1 MNSTSNIMFTI
12 IESNLSTTSTTLSL
26 LLQQQKQ
33 QQALINAD
41 IATLNLVNLYI
52 NDIIGS
58 ILFTFGLLFNV
69 LSFTYFQLSKS
80 FRDTS
85 MRHYFSVLSIS
96 DSLRLSEWLFTIL
109 MDKKI
114 IFLDKNI
121 CRAFLFITITSGH
134 VSVWLLVFLSIERYI
149 ILQFPFRGKQFYTTK
164 NSLRMLF
171 IVIIIIIIIDIPY
184 LMPSFIERQYINYT
198 FHLHMCITNPKF
210 RSYMFIN
217 NVLLYSIIP
226 FIILLVFN
234 CLLIS
239 LIARQNTQ
247 LFNIIQTG
255 NSALNAKRERQFKER
270 TILLMLV
277 TFFLVLTVSP
287 RYIIQML
294 FMFISY
300 QSLSK
305 VTIAKCLIILE
316 MLNFSMN
323 FFFYIICSKT
333 SRNEL
338 FLILYYFFYW
348 KWSSKSKKLII
359 CNHPNH
365 NPNNTFSNSLKYT
378 SYRSNQHNNALLN
391 NNNTIDY
398 ETNLNIFNENKKK
411 TRMKIYCFLLN
422 AAKLKKLEN
431 TTNINNN
438 NNYNT
443 NNQTSIYNKVIGG
456 VANNLSNGDMLTKNL
471 SLSKDMGDSN
481 TASTKISLQSKSKSS
496 SPRSL
501 TIFTK
506 SQLKSHNHDLLG
518 ENYDKSNEIK
528 LLNYK
533 VNEHITYI

>member
-1 MNSTSNIMFTI
+1 MSNNSLINNNYNDSMNLTSNFMFKIMQ
-12 IESNLSTTSTTLSL
+12 SNLSITSTTQSN
-26 LLQQQKQ
+26 LLQQQKEQ

-41 IATLNLVNLYI
+41 LATLNLVNLYV
-52 NDIIGS
+52 NDIFGS
-58 ILFTFGLLFNV
+58 ILFTFGILFNI

-171 IVIIIIIIIDIPY
+171 IVIIIIILIDIPY

-210 RSYMFIN
+210 RSYMFVN

-226 FIILLVFN
+226 FIILLIFN

-255 NSALNAKRERQFKER
+255 NAALNAKRERQFKER

-287 RYIIQML
+287 RYIIQMI

-305 VTIAKCLIILE
+305 VTIAKCLIVLE

-338 FLILYYFFYW
+338 FLILYYLFYW
-348 KWSSKSKKLII
+348 KWSSKSKKLVI

-365 NPNNTFSNSLKYT
+365 NVRK
-378 SYRSNQHNNALLN
+378 
-391 NNNTIDY
+391 
-398 ETNLNIFNENKKK
+398 
-411 TRMKIYCFLLN
+411 
-422 AAKLKKLEN
+422 
-431 TTNINNN
+431 
-438 NNYNT
+438 
-443 NNQTSIYNKVIGG
+443 
-456 VANNLSNGDMLTKNL
+456 NG
-471 SLSKDMGDSN
+471 
-481 TASTKISLQSKSKSS
+481 
-496 SPRSL
+496 
-501 TIFTK
+501 
-506 SQLKSHNHDLLG
+506 
-518 ENYDKSNEIK
+518 
-528 LLNYK
+528 
-533 VNEHITYI
+533 